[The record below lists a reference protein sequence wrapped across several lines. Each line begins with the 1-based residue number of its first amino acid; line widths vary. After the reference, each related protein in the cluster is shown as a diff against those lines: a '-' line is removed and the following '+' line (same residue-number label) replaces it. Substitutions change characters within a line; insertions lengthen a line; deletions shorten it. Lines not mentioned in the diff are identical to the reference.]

1 MVLHLAPEQRE
12 RLPRLSFLGTPLH
25 PVLTDVPSSLLP
37 LVSLF
42 DAASRT
48 TGSEDL
54 AIVAYWN
61 NVVAVAAAVP
71 TATTGMLDYL
81 RVDEHAPGKRT
92 GAIHG
97 ALNGMAMATSIGSL
111 LLRRRDPRRPS
122 GAAQLLSAV
131 TAGLVSVSAHL
142 GGELTYEHGYRVDAP
157 RTIPQLGE
165 SHAAEATRRAAAD

>member
-1 MVLHLAPEQRE
+1 MALHLAPEQRE